1 MADKTT
7 SHLNGE
13 TTSQSTKPP
22 KNGGKVAGYNPAAEK
37 LLAGHPKDAGQVIG
51 YKLSVIII
59 TKNEADN
66 IRACLESAAWADEII
81 VVDSGSSD
89 DTVNICKALGAQVHA
104 TTDWPGFGIQKNRAL
119 SHATGTWVLSLDA
132 DERVTPKLRSEIEAA
147 LNDPH
152 GHAAFRMPR
161 LSSFC
166 GRYMRHSGWY
176 PDFVTRLFQRGAARF
191 SDDLVHESLIVN
203 GSVGKFHQPLLHETF
218 HDLEELLMK
227 INQYSTAGAQM
238 LSEKGKSATLK
249 KAISHAAWA
258 FFRTYIIRAGFL
270 DGREGFMLAV
280 STAESTYYRYAK
292 LMLLNKR

>member
-1 MADKTT
+1 MA
-7 SHLNGE
+7 
-13 TTSQSTKPP
+13 
-22 KNGGKVAGYNPAAEK
+22 
-37 LLAGHPKDAGQVIG
+37 
-51 YKLSVIII
+51 KLSVIII

-66 IRACLESAAWADEII
+66 IQACLESVNWADEII

-89 DTVNICKALGAQVHA
+89 DTVNICKELGAQVHT
-104 TTDWPGFGIQKNRAL
+104 TTDWPGFGVQKNRAL
-119 SHATGTWVLSLDA
+119 SHAKCEWVLSLDA
-132 DERVTPKLRSEIEAA
+132 DERVTPGLRSEIESA

-152 GHAAFRMPR
+152 AHDAFRVPR

-176 PDFVTRLFQRGAARF
+176 PDYVTRLFQRGAARF

-203 GSVGKFHQPLLHETF
+203 GSVGKLRQPLLHETF
-218 HDLEELLMK
+218 HDLEELLAK
-227 INQYSTAGAQM
+227 INQYSTAGARM
-238 LSEKGKSATLK
+238 LNEKNKTATLK
-249 KAISHAAWA
+249 KAVGHAVWA

-292 LMLLNKR
+292 LMLLNKH